1 MEKLQ
6 VMMTQVG
13 RTALAAKLAAVLDP
27 GAERPLSSQIVD
39 RIWLDVISGA
49 IETGERLPTVRQ
61 LAVDLGLNPKTV
73 GRAYE
78 QLERL
83 GIVSTRPGEGTFVSL
98 NVPDEEVRRR
108 RRDLENYA
116 LELVA
121 RAEELGFSIEDLL
134 DALDD
139 IRAAERNQGRSG
151 EE

>member
-1 MEKLQ
+1 
-6 VMMTQVG
+6 MTQVG
-13 RTALAAKLAAVLDP
+13 RTALAAKLAVVLDP

>member
-1 MEKLQ
+1 
-6 VMMTQVG
+6 MTQVG

>member
-1 MEKLQ
+1 
-6 VMMTQVG
+6 MTQVG
-13 RTALAAKLAAVLDP
+13 RTALAVKLAAVLDP

-139 IRAAERNQGRSG
+139 IRAAKRNQGRPG

>member
-1 MEKLQ
+1 
-6 VMMTQVG
+6 MMTQVG

-49 IETGERLPTVRQ
+49 TETGERLPTVRQ

-73 GRAYE
+73 GHAYE

>member
-1 MEKLQ
+1 
-6 VMMTQVG
+6 MTQVG

-116 LELVA
+116 LGLVA

-151 EE
+151 EES